1 MFARRSCVVLL
12 LMWSVVPCVAN
23 AQQAKTC
30 ASTIP
35 ANIRAGLFTQDVL
48 ALLQSSAT
56 FRAQCE
62 RIAAAREARV
72 TITLVQ
78 SVALV
83 RAETT
88 FTRYE
93 AGALRADVRIQFG
106 PDYRELIGHEFEHVI
121 EQLDGVNLRAE
132 AMRGGAWSVDVNVY
146 ETRRASDAGERVR
159 RESDLSEARLVAVV
173 RRFR

>member
-1 MFARRSCVVLL
+1 VLL
-12 LMWSVVPCVAN
+12 LMWCVVPRAAY
-23 AQQAKTC
+23 AQQAETC

-35 ANIRAGLFTQDVL
+35 VNIRVGMFAQDVL

-62 RIAAAREARV
+62 RIAAARQARV

-78 SVALV
+78 SAALA

-88 FTRYE
+88 ITRYE

-106 PDYRELIGHEFEHVI
+106 RDYRELIGHEFEHVI
-121 EQLDGVNLRAE
+121 EQLDGVNLLAE
-132 AMRGGAWSVDVNVY
+132 ARSGRAWLVDVNVF

-159 RESDLSEARLVAVV
+159 RECELSEAHVAAVV
-173 RRFR
+173 HGLR

>member
-1 MFARRSCVVLL
+1 MIARRSCVVLM
-12 LMWSVVPCVAN
+12 LMWCVVPCVAY
-23 AQQAKTC
+23 AQQAETC

-35 ANIRAGLFTQDVL
+35 SNIRAGMFAQDVL

-62 RIAAAREARV
+62 RIAAARHARV

-78 SVALV
+78 SVALA

-88 FTRYE
+88 ITRYE
-93 AGALRADVRIQFG
+93 SGGLLADVRIQFG

-121 EQLDGVNLRAE
+121 EQLDGVNLIEE
-132 AMRGGAWSVDVNVY
+132 ARSGRAWSIDINVF
-146 ETRRASDAGERVR
+146 ETRRASDAGERIR
-159 RESDLSEARLVAVV
+159 RESERSDARLVAVV
-173 RRFR
+173 RAVR